1 MLSQNEVD
9 LAFVVHDQRRTK
21 KFPQN
26 HPERGALCLCGCP
39 HSPSDEKPV
48 VTLAEIA
55 ENDVII
61 TNQQFYFS
69 DMSNEYTKNT
79 LAYLIKPRF
88 DLWNP
93 IAAMELAKLDCGIA
107 LLASYLVEDAVKKG
121 ELCTLNVP
129 ELDFTVWL
137 QVLRH
142 EQKAVTPQMSAFY
155 KLLREYY
162 KK

>member
-1 MLSQNEVD
+1 MAAPTRPL
-9 LAFVVHDQRRTK
+9 TK
-21 KFPQN
+21 
-26 HPERGALCLCGCP
+26 
-39 HSPSDEKPV
+39 KPV

-93 IAAMELAKLDCGIA
+93 IAATELAKLDCGIA
-107 LLASYLVEDAVKKG
+107 LLASYLVEDAVKKVS
-121 ELCTLNVP
+121 CVP
-129 ELDFTVWL
+129 LMCRNWISPYGCRCSV
-137 QVLRH
+137 
-142 EQKAVTPQMSAFY
+142 MSRRQSPHRYPPFISSCGNTT
-155 KLLREYY
+155 KSEIIWVESKPPYY
-162 KK
+162 FF

>member
-1 MLSQNEVD
+1 M
-9 LAFVVHDQRRTK
+9 
-21 KFPQN
+21 
-26 HPERGALCLCGCP
+26 
-39 HSPSDEKPV
+39 
-48 VTLAEIA
+48 
-55 ENDVII
+55 II

-129 ELDFTVWL
+129 ELDFNVWL